1 MAHHDT
7 AFRELLTGKLSS
19 ELARTQRSLPDTPG
33 EASPIMGATGTY
45 DRERAA
51 PLFDGCRLSSPLHQG
66 IQAR

>member
-19 ELARTQRSLPDTPG
+19 ELARTQRGLPDTPG

-45 DRERAA
+45 ERKPAL
-51 PLFDGCRLSSPLHQG
+51 LFDGCRLSSPLHHG

>member
-19 ELARTQRSLPDTPG
+19 ELARTQRGLPCKPG
-33 EASPIMGATGTY
+33 EASAMRDDKSTY
-45 DRERAA
+45 ERKPAS
-51 PLFDGCRLSSPLHQG
+51 LFDGCRLSSPLHQG